1 MKSLTELETPLTPE
15 CEKLSKHTAEW
26 NVIYPFIEWL
36 QENRMCIGV
45 WRDPE
50 QMAKD
55 QGKTV
60 KEIKFWSQYLLEHPY
75 PYASGIDNLLYKY
88 FGIDPAKLEQE
99 RRQLLE
105 YMRKLNQKSP

>member
-1 MKSLTELETPLTPE
+1 METKRLPEPPPTPE
-15 CEKLSKHTAEW
+15 CEKLAKHEAEW
-26 NVIYPFIEWL
+26 NAIYPFIEWL

-60 KEIKFWSQYLLEHPY
+60 EEIKLWNSYLLEHPY
-75 PYASGIDNLLYKY
+75 PYSSGISNLLYKY
-88 FGIDPAKLEQE
+88 LEIDPVKLEQE

-105 YMRKLNQKSP
+105 YMRKLHEK